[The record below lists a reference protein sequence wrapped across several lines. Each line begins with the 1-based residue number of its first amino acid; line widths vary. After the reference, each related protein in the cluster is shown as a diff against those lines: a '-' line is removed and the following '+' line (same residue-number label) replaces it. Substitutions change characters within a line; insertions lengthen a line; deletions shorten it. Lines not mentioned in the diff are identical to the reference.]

1 MLNEEQLRKLAARLA
16 AEGSSIDGLT
26 SIILYGSYARGNQ
39 HRKSDVDLLLIFR
52 DEESLQKAENKV
64 QELYGLSDAA
74 LSIETLTQTRIAEY
88 AKSNPYLFRNI
99 LKEAA
104 VIYAAPPF
112 QLKLK
117 EALNGWLK
125 VLITYDMSKLPN
137 KTKKKI
143 DRILYGVK
151 NKGKTVYKGII
162 NEEERVGRNALLLNP
177 EKAEKTKKTLE
188 KNGATYKEKTVIH
201 LEP

>member
-1 MLNEEQLRKLAARLA
+1 MLNEEQLRKLAARLV

-39 HRKSDVDLLLIFR
+39 HRKSDVDLLLIFK

-99 LKEAA
+99 LKEAT
-104 VIYAAPPF
+104 VIFAAPPF

-117 EALNGWLK
+117 EALDGWLK

-188 KNGATYKEKTVIH
+188 KHGATYKEKTVIQ